1 MQSNTLSAPKNSA
14 IQRFKARLSRL
25 DRIFW
30 FTVAIP
36 TAISIVYFG
45 LVASDV
51 YTSESSFVVRSPERA
66 SASPLGALLK
76 GTGFSRAQDDSY
88 TVHDYVLS
96 RDALRVLVQ
105 SIALDKAFANPSVDR
120 FSRFA
125 GLDPDNSF
133 EALHRYYQNKVTVL
147 TDSTSSITSL
157 SVKAFSAQDALNANT
172 ELLKQSEALVNRMNE
187 RGRQDLI
194 RYAQIEVDLAQE
206 KAKTT
211 SLALAG
217 YRNRQGVVDPE
228 RQATAQLLQVAK
240 MQDELIATTT
250 QLALVK
256 ASTPKNP
263 QIPLLQLRAVTLERE
278 INKLTAGVTGGQTS
292 LANKASDYQRLAI
305 DAEFAN
311 KQLVSARTSLEVA
324 RSEALR
330 QQVYLERV
338 TQPSLPDVAQD
349 PKRLRSI
356 LATLLMGLVAWG
368 VLSMLIAG
376 VKEHQS

>member
-1 MQSNTLSAPKNSA
+1 MQSTSLPSPSTNALK
-14 IQRFKARLSRL
+14 RLKTRVSRI
-25 DRIFW
+25 DRLFW
-30 FTVAIP
+30 LTVVIP
-36 TAISIVYFG
+36 TAISIMYSGF
-45 LVASDV
+45 VATDV
-51 YTSESSFVVRSPERA
+51 YTSESSFVVRSPERPMT
-66 SASPLGALLK
+66 SPLGALLK
-76 GTGFSRAQDDSY
+76 GSGFSRAQDDSY
-88 TVHDYVLS
+88 TVHEYVLS

-105 SIALDKAFANPSVDR
+105 SIALDKAFANPDVDR

-125 GLDPDNSF
+125 GLDPDKSF
-133 EALHRYYQNKVTVL
+133 EALHRYYQKKVSVL

-157 SVKAFSAQDALNANT
+157 SVKAFTARDALNVNT
-172 ELLKQSEALVNRMNE
+172 ELLKQSETLVNRMNE
-187 RGRQDLI
+187 RGRRDLI
-194 RYAQIEVDLAQE
+194 HYSQAEVDLAQQ
-206 KAKTT
+206 KAKVTG
-211 SLALAG
+211 LALAD

-228 RQATAQLLQVAK
+228 RQATAKLLQVAK
-240 MQDELIATTT
+240 VQDDLIATTT
-250 QLALVK
+250 QLVLLK

-263 QIPLLQLRAVTLERE
+263 QIPILQLRATTLEQEIKRE
-278 INKLTAGVTGGQTS
+278 TANVTGGQTS

-311 KQLVSARTSLEVA
+311 KQLVSALTSLEMA

-349 PKRLRSI
+349 PKRVRSI
-356 LATLLMGLVAWG
+356 LATFLMGLVVWG

>member
-1 MQSNTLSAPKNSA
+1 MT
-14 IQRFKARLSRL
+14 
-25 DRIFW
+25 
-30 FTVAIP
+30 
-36 TAISIVYFG
+36 
-45 LVASDV
+45 
-51 YTSESSFVVRSPERA
+51 
-66 SASPLGALLK
+66 SPLGALLK
-76 GTGFSRAQDDSY
+76 GSGFSRAQDDSY
-88 TVHDYVLS
+88 TVHEYVLS

-105 SIALDKAFANPSVDR
+105 SIALDKAFANPDVDR

-125 GLDPDNSF
+125 GLDPDKSF
-133 EALHRYYQNKVTVL
+133 EALHRYYQKKVSVL

-157 SVKAFSAQDALNANT
+157 SVKAFTARDALNVNT
-172 ELLKQSEALVNRMNE
+172 ELLKQSETLVNRMNE
-187 RGRQDLI
+187 RGRRDLI
-194 RYAQIEVDLAQE
+194 HYSQAEVDLAQQ
-206 KAKTT
+206 KAKVTG
-211 SLALAG
+211 LALAD

-228 RQATAQLLQVAK
+228 RQATAKLLQVAK
-240 MQDELIATTT
+240 VQDDLIATTT
-250 QLALVK
+250 QLVLLK

-263 QIPLLQLRAVTLERE
+263 QIPILQLRATTLEQEIKRE
-278 INKLTAGVTGGQTS
+278 TANVTGGQTS

-311 KQLVSARTSLEVA
+311 KQLVSALTSLEMA

-349 PKRLRSI
+349 PKRVRSI
-356 LATLLMGLVAWG
+356 LATFLMGLVVWG

>member
-1 MQSNTLSAPKNSA
+1 MQSTSLPSPSTNALK
-14 IQRFKARLSRL
+14 RLKTRVSRI
-25 DRIFW
+25 DRLFW
-30 FTVAIP
+30 LTVVIP
-36 TAISIVYFG
+36 TAISIMYFG
-45 LVASDV
+45 FVATDV
-51 YTSESSFVVRSPERA
+51 YTSESSFVVRSPERPMT
-66 SASPLGALLK
+66 SPLGALLK
-76 GTGFSRAQDDSY
+76 GSGFSRAQDDSY
-88 TVHDYVLS
+88 TVHEYVLS

-105 SIALDKAFANPSVDR
+105 SIALDKAFANPDVDR

-125 GLDPDNSF
+125 GLDPDKSF
-133 EALHRYYQNKVTVL
+133 EALHRYYQKKVSVL

-157 SVKAFSAQDALNANT
+157 SVKAFTARDALNVNT
-172 ELLKQSEALVNRMNE
+172 ELLKQSETLVNRMNE
-187 RGRQDLI
+187 RGRRDLI
-194 RYAQIEVDLAQE
+194 HYSQAEVNLAQQ
-206 KAKTT
+206 KAKVTG
-211 SLALAG
+211 LALAD

-228 RQATAQLLQVAK
+228 RQATAKLLQVAK
-240 MQDELIATTT
+240 VQDDLIATTT
-250 QLALVK
+250 QLVLLK

-263 QIPLLQLRAVTLERE
+263 QIPILQLRATTLEQEIKRE
-278 INKLTAGVTGGQTS
+278 TANVTGGQTS

-311 KQLVSARTSLEVA
+311 KQLVSALTSLEMA

-349 PKRLRSI
+349 PKRVRSI
-356 LATLLMGLVAWG
+356 LATFLMGLVVWG

>member
-1 MQSNTLSAPKNSA
+1 MQSTSLPSPSTNALK
-14 IQRFKARLSRL
+14 RLKTRVSRI
-25 DRIFW
+25 DRLFW
-30 FTVAIP
+30 LTVVIP
-36 TAISIVYFG
+36 TAISIMYFG
-45 LVASDV
+45 FVATDV
-51 YTSESSFVVRSPERA
+51 YTSESSFVVRSPERPMT
-66 SASPLGALLK
+66 SPLGALLK
-76 GTGFSRAQDDSY
+76 GSGFSRAQDDSY
-88 TVHDYVLS
+88 TVHEYVLS

-105 SIALDKAFANPSVDR
+105 SIALDKAFANPDVDR

-125 GLDPDNSF
+125 GLDPDKSF
-133 EALHRYYQNKVTVL
+133 EALHRYYQKKVSVL

-157 SVKAFSAQDALNANT
+157 SVKAFTARDALNVNT
-172 ELLKQSEALVNRMNE
+172 ELLKQSETLVNRMNE
-187 RGRQDLI
+187 RGRRDLI
-194 RYAQIEVDLAQE
+194 HYSQAEVDLAQQ
-206 KAKTT
+206 KAKVTG
-211 SLALAG
+211 LALAD

-228 RQATAQLLQVAK
+228 RQATAKLLQVAK
-240 MQDELIATTT
+240 VQDDLIATTT
-250 QLALVK
+250 QLVLLK

-263 QIPLLQLRAVTLERE
+263 QIPILQLRATTLEQEIKRE
-278 INKLTAGVTGGQTS
+278 TANVTGGQTS

-311 KQLVSARTSLEVA
+311 KQLVSALTSLEMA

-349 PKRLRSI
+349 PKRVRSI
-356 LATLLMGLVAWG
+356 LATFLMGLVVWG

>member
-1 MQSNTLSAPKNSA
+1 MQSTSLPSPSTNALK
-14 IQRFKARLSRL
+14 RLKTRVSRI
-25 DRIFW
+25 DRLFW
-30 FTVAIP
+30 LTVVIP
-36 TAISIVYFG
+36 TAISIMYFG
-45 LVASDV
+45 FVATDV
-51 YTSESSFVVRSPERA
+51 YTSESSFVVRSPERPMT
-66 SASPLGALLK
+66 SPLGALLK
-76 GTGFSRAQDDSY
+76 GSGFSRAQDDSY
-88 TVHDYVLS
+88 TVHEYVLS

-105 SIALDKAFANPSVDR
+105 SIALDKAFANPDVDR

-125 GLDPDNSF
+125 GLDPDKSF
-133 EALHRYYQNKVTVL
+133 EALHRYYQKKVSVL

-157 SVKAFSAQDALNANT
+157 SVKAFTARDALNVNT
-172 ELLKQSEALVNRMNE
+172 ELLKQSETLVNRMNE
-187 RGRQDLI
+187 RGRRDLI
-194 RYAQIEVDLAQE
+194 HYSQAEVDLAQQ
-206 KAKTT
+206 KAKVTG
-211 SLALAG
+211 LALAD

-228 RQATAQLLQVAK
+228 RQATAKLLQVAK
-240 MQDELIATTT
+240 VQDDLIATTT
-250 QLALVK
+250 QLVLLK

-263 QIPLLQLRAVTLERE
+263 QIPILQLRATTLEQEIKRE
-278 INKLTAGVTGGQTS
+278 TANVTGGQTS

-311 KQLVSARTSLEVA
+311 KQLVSALTSLEMA

-349 PKRLRSI
+349 PKRVRSI
-356 LATLLMGLVAWG
+356 LATFLIGLVVWG

>member
-1 MQSNTLSAPKNSA
+1 MQSISFSSPNDSAL
-14 IQRFKARLSRL
+14 QRFKLRVSRL

-30 FTVAIP
+30 LTVVIP
-36 TAISIVYFG
+36 TALSIAYFG
-45 LVASDV
+45 LFASDV
-51 YTSESSFVVRSPERA
+51 YTSESSFVVRSPERPT
-66 SASPLGALLK
+66 ASPLGALLK
-76 GTGFSRAQDDSY
+76 GSGFSRAQDDSY
-88 TVHDYVLS
+88 TVHDYVMS

-105 SIALDKAFANPSVDR
+105 SNALDKAFANPAVDR

-133 EALHRYYQNKVTVL
+133 EALHRYYQKKVTVL

-194 RYAQIEVDLAQE
+194 RYAQVEVDLAQE
-206 KAKTT
+206 KARTT
-211 SLALAG
+211 GLALAG

-250 QLALVK
+250 QLALIK

-263 QIPLLQLRAVTLERE
+263 QIPLLQLRATTIQQE
-278 INKLTAGVTGGQTS
+278 INKQTASVTGGQAS
-292 LANKASDYQRLAI
+292 LANKASDFQRLAI

-311 KQLVSARTSLEVA
+311 KQLVSALTSLEMA

-349 PKRLRSI
+349 PQRLRSV

-376 VKEHQS
+376 VKEHQN

>member
-1 MQSNTLSAPKNSA
+1 MQSTSLPSPSTNALK
-14 IQRFKARLSRL
+14 RLKTRVSRI
-25 DRIFW
+25 DRLFW
-30 FTVAIP
+30 LTVVIP
-36 TAISIVYFG
+36 TAISIMYFG
-45 LVASDV
+45 FVATDV
-51 YTSESSFVVRSPERA
+51 YTSESSFVVRSPERPMT
-66 SASPLGALLK
+66 SPLGALLK
-76 GTGFSRAQDDSY
+76 GSGFSRAQDDSY
-88 TVHDYVLS
+88 TVHEYVLS

-105 SIALDKAFANPSVDR
+105 SIALDKAFANPDVDR

-125 GLDPDNSF
+125 GLDPDKSF
-133 EALHRYYQNKVTVL
+133 EALHRYYQKKVSVL

-157 SVKAFSAQDALNANT
+157 SVKAFTARDALNVNT
-172 ELLKQSEALVNRMNE
+172 ELLKQSETLVNRMNE
-187 RGRQDLI
+187 RGRRDLI
-194 RYAQIEVDLAQE
+194 HYSQAEVDLAQQ
-206 KAKTT
+206 KAKVTG
-211 SLALAG
+211 LALAD

-228 RQATAQLLQVAK
+228 RQATAKLLQVAK
-240 MQDELIATTT
+240 VQDDLIATTT
-250 QLALVK
+250 QLVLLK

-263 QIPLLQLRAVTLERE
+263 QIPILQLRATTLEQE
-278 INKLTAGVTGGQTS
+278 IKEKTANVTGGQTS

-311 KQLVSARTSLEVA
+311 KQLVSALTSLEMA

-349 PKRLRSI
+349 PKRVRSI
-356 LATLLMGLVAWG
+356 LATFLMGLVVWG

>member
-1 MQSNTLSAPKNSA
+1 MQSTTLPSPSTNALK
-14 IQRFKARLSRL
+14 RLKTRVSRI
-25 DRIFW
+25 DRLFW
-30 FTVAIP
+30 LTVVIP
-36 TAISIVYFG
+36 TAISIMYFG
-45 LVASDV
+45 FVATDV
-51 YTSESSFVVRSPERA
+51 YTSESSFVVRSPERPMT
-66 SASPLGALLK
+66 SPLGALLK
-76 GTGFSRAQDDSY
+76 GSGFSRAQDDSY
-88 TVHDYVLS
+88 TVHEYVLS

-105 SIALDKAFANPSVDR
+105 SIALDKAFANPDVDR

-125 GLDPDNSF
+125 GLDPDKSF
-133 EALHRYYQNKVTVL
+133 EALHRYYQKKVSVL

-157 SVKAFSAQDALNANT
+157 SVKAFTARDALNVNT
-172 ELLKQSEALVNRMNE
+172 ELLKQSETLVNRMNE
-187 RGRQDLI
+187 RGRRDLI
-194 RYAQIEVDLAQE
+194 HYSQAEVDLAQQ
-206 KAKTT
+206 KAKVTG
-211 SLALAG
+211 LALAD

-228 RQATAQLLQVAK
+228 RQATAKLLQVAK
-240 MQDELIATTT
+240 VQDDLIATTT
-250 QLALVK
+250 QLVLLK

-263 QIPLLQLRAVTLERE
+263 QIPILQLRATTLEQEIKRE
-278 INKLTAGVTGGQTS
+278 TANVTGGQTS

-311 KQLVSARTSLEVA
+311 KQLVSALTSLEMA

-349 PKRLRSI
+349 PKRVRSI
-356 LATLLMGLVAWG
+356 LATFLMGLVVWG